1 MLQNHSGYD
10 ISSATQLDL
19 LATKARAA
27 EAVYDWDAAKGYW
40 SSARDVAP
48 GDRDAVLGYA
58 TALLRLKRIVE
69 AEAVFATAPE
79 EFNDNLEFAI
89 TRAQCTQEIGDIDK
103 ALVRWDNVRTRFV
116 THPYA
121 HAAVASLY
129 LVRGDYDAA
138 EAVINP
144 ALTQFPFDVSV
155 LASAVQI
162 AVIRRDWPT
171 ATERL
176 FTLRTTYPDHPLTST
191 TANVMQEAIAN
202 GIANATNE
210 TLRATAL
217 AAESR
222 GDWEAAQTSWEQ
234 LYLRNKEVREN
245 ILGLGRSARE
255 AGDITRAATIFDEA
269 IVAYPD
275 DPEIWANH
283 AQVAVKAGELQ
294 KAADQWRIVLAR
306 FPDTPGFVNLAAD
319 ALHNAGA
326 TLEAEAMIEAAL
338 EKDPQWEHH
347 YISKAYFA
355 QRAERWRDAIELWN
369 NVIRLRPDVPV
380 YAQLRGRALW
390 NARLHQNESGTAADI
405 ETTENHQTP
414 SQEDDPA
421 RLKRLMM
428 KFESLGDN
436 CEFGLVQ
443 RHFGAEPLGLFRFAG
458 LRPET
463 QVDLIQ
469 EKFERLGDPAHS
481 FVKETPDDYVIEDDR
496 GLYEMHTFLRRND
509 IEPEKLR
516 VQQIKRIDFLKRK
529 IIEDLQTGE
538 KIFVCKD
545 SKFPITDE
553 LLSKMSSAIAAYGPG
568 LLLGVRVADAQ
579 NPRGSLVRLADR
591 IVIGHIG
598 VMWGNN
604 DGAESD
610 FESWQSILEAA
621 DRYNEYG
628 SVPQPTKGID
638 KNDVDRD
645 RVLTQ

>member
-1 MLQNHSGYD
+1 MRQNHNGYD
-10 ISSATQLDL
+10 MTLAARLDQ

-27 EAVYDWDAAKGYW
+27 EAVYDWEAAKGFW
-40 SSARDVAP
+40 STARDIAP
-48 GDRDAVLGYA
+48 GDRDACLGFA
-58 TALLRLKRIVE
+58 TALLRLKRTAE

-79 EFNDNLEFAI
+79 EFNENLEFAI
-89 TRAQCTQEIGDIDK
+89 TRAQCAQECGDNDT
-103 ALVRWDNVRTRFV
+103 ALARWDNVRTRFE

-129 LVRGDYDAA
+129 LAKGDYDAA

-155 LASAVQI
+155 LASAVHI
-162 AVIRRDWPT
+162 AVMRSDWPT
-171 ATERL
+171 ASERL
-176 FTLRTTYPDHPLTST
+176 FALRTTYPDHPFTST
-191 TANVMQEAIAN
+191 TANDMQEAIAS
-202 GIANATNE
+202 GIASATND
-210 TLRATAL
+210 TLRESAL

-222 GDWEAAQTSWEQ
+222 GDWEVAQISWEQ
-234 LYLRNKEVREN
+234 LYLRNKVAREN

-255 AGDITRAATIFDEA
+255 AGDATRAATILDEGIA
-269 IVAYPD
+269 AYPD

-283 AQVAVKAGELQ
+283 AQVAVKAGDLQ

-326 TLEAEAMIEAAL
+326 THEAEAMIETAL
-338 EKDPQWEHH
+338 EKEPQWEHH

-355 QRAERWRDAIELWN
+355 QRAERWSDALELWDT
-369 NVIRLRPDVPV
+369 VIRLRPDVPV

-390 NARLHQNESGTAADI
+390 NARLHENESGASADI
-405 ETTENHQTP
+405 ETTDNHQIP
-414 SQEDDPA
+414 AQEDDPA

-509 IEPEKLR
+509 IEPDKLR

-529 IIEDLQTGE
+529 IIEDLEAGE

-553 LLSKMSSAIAAYGPG
+553 LLSKISNAMAAYGPG
-568 LLLGVRVADAQ
+568 LLLGIRVADAQ

-621 DRYNEYG
+621 DRYNQLG
-628 SVPQPTKGID
+628 SAALSTKGTELE
-638 KNDVDRD
+638 R
-645 RVLTQ
+645 T